1 MSAKLTTYLV
11 TIEEPYEGLGLQ
23 QDPLECTTTY
33 VVRITDKQHENL
45 LNKLQ
50 DLEIENTEDYEYKY
64 EDHYGI
70 LAYRVAK
77 QSKLRGK
84 NEYPALLKLLKW
96 RTPKPNGPQGML
108 LNKGKEDEDE

>member
-84 NEYPALLKLLKW
+84 ERISGFVEALEMAYPETQRPPRNAS
-96 RTPKPNGPQGML
+96 
-108 LNKGKEDEDE
+108 E